1 MSVISRNFESPG
13 LGRGGMILAVV
24 VLGVLISL
32 FFIPEII
39 EFQRSFS
46 SGGQKAAASKVAA
59 SDVEEDDASRLD
71 SIDADT
77 TPGMLDQL
85 SSILDEPLDTAGDI
99 GPDARASLAS
109 PTKGSKRK
117 ALTPREKST
126 EITWD
131 RLKSS
136 ESRDALLKARKSAI
150 DIALKIK
157 DNNSTSRYALF
168 NFANGVDF
176 VLDQASQTLS
186 AREATRYLNAL
197 EQSVGRAM
205 NQEQIDRSLALR
217 WSKVTLG
224 PVVSPKGGR
233 FEMRPF
239 NPQLT
244 VTWVKLTQ
252 RPKNGSPDP
261 RGILRAQIGGYMIG
275 DDIASLEFISPTGS
289 VERRIRITNSSKDGG
304 YRFFRLDVLGNT
316 PCILRVR
323 DKYGMIYQ
331 KTYDFYGGSKA
342 FPFNHRRYELPFRMS
357 FASPARFEP
366 EDVDPRLDNYFVAG
380 VWRGTEEQ
388 LRIGRTGG
396 DGLAYSAQGQL
407 FANF

>member
-46 SGGQKAAASKVAA
+46 SSGQKSAATKGTASAL
-59 SDVEEDDASRLD
+59 EEEEATKLAG
-71 SIDADT
+71 IEADT
-77 TPGMLDQL
+77 SPGMLDQL
-85 SSILDEPLDTAGDI
+85 SSILDEPLDTAEEI
-99 GPDARASLAS
+99 GPEARASLAS
-109 PTKGSKRK
+109 PAKSGKKR

-131 RLKSS
+131 RIKSS

-157 DNNSTSRYALF
+157 DNNSSSRYALF

-176 VLDQASQTLS
+176 VLEQASQTLS
-186 AREATRYLNAL
+186 AREATRYVNAL
-197 EQSVGRAM
+197 DQSVGRAM

-224 PVVSPKGGR
+224 PVVSPKEGR

-252 RPKNGSPDP
+252 RPRNGSPDP
-261 RGILRAQIGGYMIG
+261 RGILRAQVGGYMIG
-275 DDIASLEFISPTGS
+275 DDIASLEFVNPSGS
-289 VERRIRITNSSKDGG
+289 VERRIKITNSSKDGG

-323 DKYGMIYQ
+323 DKYGMVYQ

-357 FASPARFEP
+357 FASPARFQP
-366 EDVDPRLDNYFVAG
+366 EDIDPRLDNYFVAG
-380 VWRGTEEQ
+380 VWRGTEQQ

-407 FANF
+407 FSTF